1 MASISA
7 ERFIELRKLSGFTQE
22 QMGNQLGV
30 SAKYVGMIERGEK
43 TVDEHS
49 SLGFLF
55 QLHEVA
61 AGGAVHLP
69 RPTTPSGTEIHG
81 EPASEGK
88 EHCRM
93 IPVVSWAHAGEAES
107 FEELPQSW
115 QDRIPTECR
124 DDRAFAVRLIGD
136 SMGPLYVEGD
146 MLILQPGREIY
157 SGCLAVVRLANDGIL
172 FRRVERRADRLVLVP
187 LNPQYKTEEFNS
199 EEISWAYPLWGMW
212 RQVCK

>member
-1 MASISA
+1 MADRMGLSMSYVHQLEGGKRTPSDSVETLVRILEQQSEVFPVPIDA
-7 ERFIELRKLSGFTQE
+7 EHVGIET
-22 QMGNQLGV
+22 
-30 SAKYVGMIERGEK
+30 RGEE
-43 TVDEHS
+43 TV
-49 SLGFLF
+49 
-55 QLHEVA
+55 A
-61 AGGAVHLP
+61 
-69 RPTTPSGTEIHG
+69 
-81 EPASEGK
+81 
-88 EHCRM
+88 CRM

-146 MLILQPGREIY
+146 MLILQPGKEIY

-187 LNPQYKTEEFNS
+187 LNPQYKTEEFNC